1 MANRAGHAV
10 TNGTYKSISAY
21 HHDQKWDTPYLN
33 AEIHCRKFY
42 PELEEQTNNMNS
54 GFDIAMKDIVVKQD
68 ENDQPVNVKEDK
80 TTENEPVE
88 SLPEKTSD
96 QSDFEMSQEYNPP
109 MQESLTILDHNNKGQ
124 EITQSKGYKYS
135 TDENVKSPLHPRFNL
150 MVNKKDPNLNSSKE
164 EYEKQISV
172 EKDDKNL
179 TQDAK
184 LEPKIE
190 ATEPLP
196 VSENETNSL
205 VIFEPD
211 SEPRVSVTKSNTYPA
226 EVTKATKDQLR
237 FQSNDSSTYQAPKEQ
252 KQSEN
257 NDTRHQSPNNTRP
270 SVLNMVADRKSDNEV
285 LRSAIDIAEKEL
297 RESRVTQMQPTPSVP
312 PNLTHNKST
321 VGPVI
326 PRDVHPSVFMSR
338 HSPHL
343 HVSAFTAPQQSGI
356 SPAHTNGL
364 PSHSKSAHV
373 LNGYV
378 PHSSGPIIANGS
390 IFSSRLQNSLSGPFT
405 PPPPRSSTSQSH
417 YHSTVSSYH
426 PELNSKYS
434 PPMPVSHPYTR
445 HKSDSPPNSYKSIE
459 INKYGERYNPLSS
472 NLHKPHERPSSLPVP
487 STHRLEPTKVSE
499 QNRRGNKSFSVESLT
514 QPSNKSDTFN
524 SIHVHLDKL
533 HGRLLPSRTIGERS
547 VLPEHLMDRIPANLR
562 APNGLDFREGIK
574 RSFDERL
581 PSEIRSNDIRI
592 PDKAYLEK
600 LQEHKLFEHD
610 RFKGHLIDKDRYHT
624 EKERCITEKDRFQS
638 EKERFMAMDKDR
650 FFEKERERGFLPHSR
665 IPFPHSVPT
674 DSRGLMI
681 PPPYMSRA
689 GLSNGS
695 PLLNEGQTHNFPS
708 SGAYSQLHRMGIH
721 PFPNPP
727 FTKR

>member
-42 PELEEQTNNMNS
+42 PELEEQTNNVNS
-54 GFDIAMKDIVVKQD
+54 GFDIAIKDIIVKQD
-68 ENDQPVNVKEDK
+68 ESDPPVSVKED
-80 TTENEPVE
+80 TSTENEPVE

-109 MQESLTILDHNNKGQ
+109 LQENLTTDHNNKEEQ
-124 EITQSKGYKYS
+124 VTQSKSYNYS

-150 MVNKKDPNLNSSKE
+150 MINKKEPNLTSSKE
-164 EYEKQISV
+164 EFEKQVSY

-179 TQDAK
+179 AQEAK
-184 LEPKIE
+184 LELKIE
-190 ATEPLP
+190 TTEPLP
-196 VSENETNSL
+196 VSGNETNSS
-205 VIFEPD
+205 VIFETD
-211 SEPRVSVTKSNTYPA
+211 LEPRVSITKSNTYPA
-226 EVTKATKDQLR
+226 EVTKTTKDQLR
-237 FQSNDSSTYQAPKEQ
+237 FQSNDGSTYQAPKAQ
-252 KQSEN
+252 QQNEN
-257 NDTRHQSPNNTRP
+257 SGTRHQSPNNTRP
-270 SVLNMVADRKSDNEV
+270 SVLNMVADRKSENEV

-297 RESRVTQMQPTPSVP
+297 RESRVTQMQPTPSAP
-312 PNLTHNKST
+312 PNLTKST

-356 SPAHTNGL
+356 SPAHTNGQ
-364 PSHSKSAHV
+364 PSHSKSPHV
-373 LNGYV
+373 LNGHV
-378 PHSSGPIIANGS
+378 PHSSGPIIANSS
-390 IFSSRLQNSLSGPFT
+390 IFSSRHQNSLSGPFT
-405 PPPPRSSTSQSH
+405 PPPPRSSASQSH

-426 PELNSKYS
+426 PELHSKYS
-434 PPMPVSHPYTR
+434 PPMPISHPYTR
-445 HKSDSPPNSYKSIE
+445 HKSDSPPNSYKSVE
-459 INKYGERYNPLSS
+459 NKYGERYNPLSS

-514 QPSNKSDTFN
+514 QPSNKPDAFN
-524 SIHVHLDKL
+524 SIHAHLDKL

-562 APNGLDFREGIK
+562 APNGLDFRDGIK
-574 RSFDERL
+574 RSLDERL
-581 PSEIRSNDIRI
+581 SSEIRSNDIRI

-600 LQEHKLFEHD
+600 LQEHRLIEHK
-610 RFKGHLIDKDRYHT
+610 RIKEHLIEKDRYHI
-624 EKERCITEKDRFQS
+624 EKGRYVTEKDR
-638 EKERFMAMDKDR
+638 ECFMTMDKEQ

-695 PLLNEGQTHNFPS
+695 PLLNEAQTHNFSS

-721 PFPNPP
+721 PFPTPP
-727 FTKR
+727 FAKR